1 MDRSRG
7 TISANVFLVPFSNLL
22 RAACAC
28 GIVFVAGCSKPEDG
42 DGLADIDSR
51 PYEEILEEVETDL
64 PAGDY
69 MTNDFLPEFGEVVEF
84 PPLAE
89 KQTLRLGM
97 PWILNDQFAAVY
109 VAIEKGYFDEVGIE
123 LELRSGGPGIDHLK
137 TLSSGFLD
145 LATTSHGKNV
155 ILVENSATPMGLMA
169 IAAFQKDNPYAIMA
183 LDFDVPQDQVTEKK
197 ITPYDMVGKKLGVGV
212 DDRKYPPFLARKL
225 GLPEDFVKVQNT
237 GNAQFILQSRV
248 IDFRGV
254 WIQNEPR
261 YLERQGIRNWTHF
274 MLKDYGWNQYC
285 DVVVVT
291 KQFAE
296 ENSDLLKRFCYA
308 LSRGVEDWLNDPEEA
323 VDITVGF
330 MEDGD
335 LDPVLV
341 KRRFELE
348 RAQVVGT
355 DGTAPLQMTEKRWNE
370 LAAILVQYGI
380 TEAPSH
386 KKQ

>member
-1 MDRSRG
+1 MPFRL
-7 TISANVFLVPFSNLL
+7 IILVPGLL
-22 RAACAC
+22 GLLC
-28 GIVFVAGCSKPEDG
+28 IAGCSKPETSV
-42 DGLADIDSR
+42 GLSDIDPR
-51 PYEEILEEVETDL
+51 PYEEVLETIEENL

-69 MTNDFLPEFGEVVEF
+69 MTNDYLPQAGKVVEF
-84 PPLAE
+84 PILPE
-89 KQTLRLGM
+89 KRKLRLGM

-109 VAIEKGYFDEVGIE
+109 VAIQKGYFDEVGIE

-155 ILVENSATPMGLMA
+155 ILVENSSTPMGLLA

-183 LDFDVPQDQVTEKK
+183 LDFDTPQDQPTSKK
-197 ITPYDMVGKKLGVGV
+197 ITPKDMIGKKLGVGV

-261 YLERQGIRNWTHF
+261 YLERQGIKNWTYF
-274 MLKDYGWNQYC
+274 MIKDYGWNQYC

-291 KQFAE
+291 KKFAE
-296 ENSDLLKRFCYA
+296 ENGDLLKRFCYA
-308 LSRGVEDWLNDPEEA
+308 LSRGVQDWLEDPEEA
-323 VDITVGF
+323 VAITVGF
-330 MEDGD
+330 MEDGE
-335 LDPVLV
+335 LDPAMVR
-341 KRRFELE
+341 RRFELE
-348 RAQVVGT
+348 RAQVLGT
-355 DGTAPLQMTEKRWNE
+355 DGTPPLTMTEKRWNE
-370 LAAILVQYGI
+370 LATILVQYGI
-380 TEAPSH
+380 TESPAD
-386 KKQ
+386 